1 METKHDASNQ
11 RVKALRK
18 VGSFLVKALLTTAG
32 VILIP
37 PLLEKVSAK
46 RYKAALRK
54 DIKHNK

>member
-1 METKHDASNQ
+1 METKYGASNQ
-11 RVKALRK
+11 RAKWLRK
-18 VGSFLVKALLTTAG
+18 VGGFLMKALLTTAG